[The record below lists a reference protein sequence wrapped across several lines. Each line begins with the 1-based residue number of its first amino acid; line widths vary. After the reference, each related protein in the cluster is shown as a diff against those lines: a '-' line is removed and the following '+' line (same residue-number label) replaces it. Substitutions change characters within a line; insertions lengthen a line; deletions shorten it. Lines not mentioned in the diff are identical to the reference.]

1 MKHSVVFKVINC
13 DDNEVTFS
21 YKDMEEFI
29 KEWNREDDM
38 PNIPMLDDRLIH
50 AEVEGVTF
58 SGETVLDAMNAIA
71 YYFGWLEEWI

>member
-1 MKHSVVFKVINC
+1 MKHNVMFKVINC
-13 DDNEVTFS
+13 DDNEVVYS

-29 KEWNREDDM
+29 KEWNKEDDM

-58 SGETVLDAMNAIA
+58 GGKIVLDALNAIVYA
-71 YYFGWLEEWI
+71 YGLK